1 MNCAEYKEL
10 LVAYIEGLLDEAQ
23 KHSVAEHLKS
33 CASCRAELKE
43 VSDLHDRL
51 VKNSNTLTQS
61 NLEDVVLD
69 RIVRE
74 QNARLKT
81 VDKINASLKLR
92 RIIMKSPFVKL
103 AAAAVIIVAVLVGLN
118 PFKDTVT
125 FAKVIQPILNARTV
139 VLDFIVGDETN
150 GAVMHDVIV
159 GSKIRRTFSNM
170 ETILIIDLDNAKML
184 TLGPAD
190 KGAIYMDIQG
200 PLQKGTKSY
209 LGLVRDIV
217 SKIVDNPNI
226 PVQELGEREIDGQRA
241 VGFLLSEPNIKL
253 TIWADLET
261 ALPIRIEFLQ
271 GQTQTIIKNIEF
283 DVLVDE
289 SLVSMDIPAGY
300 TLHEEEQ
307 DWSEFTEQDFIVV
320 LQVWAGYV
328 LGGRF
333 PDSISLEELMKLAA
347 EVGQAAE
354 VEQAAEFEQAHQLSI
369 SDEEKMQIGMAFG
382 RGIVFFQQ
390 LEPSGADWHYVGKG
404 VEFGDA
410 NTAVFLYRPKGSDT
424 YRVIYGDLHVEDGEA
439 AQLPK

>member
-1 MNCAEYKEL
+1 
-10 LVAYIEGLLDEAQ
+10 
-23 KHSVAEHLKS
+23 
-33 CASCRAELKE
+33 
-43 VSDLHDRL
+43 
-51 VKNSNTLTQS
+51 
-61 NLEDVVLD
+61 
-69 RIVRE
+69 
-74 QNARLKT
+74 
-81 VDKINASLKLR
+81 
-92 RIIMKSPFVKL
+92 
-103 AAAAVIIVAVLVGLN
+103 
-118 PFKDTVT
+118 
-125 FAKVIQPILNARTV
+125 
-139 VLDFIVGDETN
+139 
-150 GAVMHDVIV
+150 
-159 GSKIRRTFSNM
+159 M

>member
-1 MNCAEYKEL
+1 MNCAQCKEL
-10 LVAYIEGLLDEAQ
+10 LVDFTEGLLAERQ
-23 KHSVAEHLKS
+23 KQAVESHLKD
-33 CASCRAELKE
+33 CPACRAETTKLA
-43 VSDLHDRL
+43 VLHERL
-51 VKNSNTLTQS
+51 VKNGKALAQS
-61 NLEDVVLD
+61 DLENAVMG

-74 QNARLKT
+74 Q
-81 VDKINASLKLR
+81 SLKLR
-92 RIIMKSPFVKL
+92 KVDRHAIQFQLWRKIMKSPITKM
-103 AAAAVIIVAVLVGLN
+103 AAAAVIIVAVLIGIN
-118 PFKDTVT
+118 PFRSTVT
-125 FAKVIQPILNARTV
+125 FAKVIEPILNARTV
-139 VLDFIVGDETN
+139 ILDLIVGDETN

-170 ETILIIDLDNAKML
+170 EAILIIDLDNAKML
-184 TLGPAD
+184 TLSPAD
-190 KGAIYMDIQG
+190 KGAIYMGIQG
-200 PLQKGTKSY
+200 PLQEGTKSY

-217 SKIVDNPNI
+217 AKIEDNPNI
-226 PVQELGEREIDGQRA
+226 PVQELGERVIDGQRA

-271 GQTQTIIKNIEF
+271 GHTQSIIKNIEF
-283 DVLVDE
+283 DIPVDE

-320 LQVWAGYV
+320 LQVWAEYV
-328 LGGRF
+328 LGGKF

-354 VEQAAEFEQAHQLSI
+354 VEQPDQLNM

-390 LEPSGADWHYVGKG
+390 LEPSGIDWHYVGKG

-424 YRVIYGDLHVEDGEA
+424 YRVIYGDLSVKDSALED
-439 AQLPK
+439 LPK